1 VLAAAAFSVAAAA
14 AAAADT
20 TTAAAA
26 AAAAA
31 GCADCATIIITPSK
45 YRSGKTLLWGKA
57 QAEMLDLVLPHK

>member
-1 VLAAAAFSVAAAA
+1 MLAAAAFSVAAAA
-14 AAAADT
+14 DT
-20 TTAAAA
+20 TTA

-45 YRSGKTLLWGKA
+45 YRSGKTLLRGSA